1 MRNLELLAPAKN
13 IDIGIAA
20 IDCGADAVYIAG
32 PDFGARQAAGNSME
46 DIARLC
52 AYAHKFGVRIFMT
65 LNTIVFDDELDKAR
79 ALIQEARTAGVDA
92 LIVQDLAV
100 REMAHGL
107 IPIHASTQCAIRDV
121 DKALFYKGL
130 GFSRLVLERELPL
143 TKVREIAEATGCEIE
158 FFVHGAL
165 CVCYSGNCYM
175 SEYLT
180 GRSANRGE
188 CIQAC
193 RSRYDLVDGNGRTLV
208 RNKAL
213 LSLKDYNLLHRLED
227 LADAGVCSF
236 KIEGRL
242 KNISYVRNTVRAY
255 SQAIDALVAKY
266 PDKYGRASY
275 GIVRKGFTP
284 DLGKTFNRGYTEL
297 FQDGKRGQWASM
309 DIPKGIGEYIGKVIS
324 IRPLGRDNL
333 ELTLAPDM
341 TLAKDMSLAN
351 GDGFTFSNSDGEV
364 TGFRGDVCSGRTIV
378 CKRVA
383 GLAKGTQIYR
393 NLSVAFEKTLN
404 TAKCERLI
412 PVNADVTI
420 SDGPYSEKDNTFDDA
435 DRLNRIGDMDHVDG
449 LNIADGVDGGR
460 SFTIEVTAVA
470 QNGRTASVR
479 LCELFEAA
487 TNTDRAKSMFISQM
501 SKAHGIHSFTLEND
515 NLHIRTSDG
524 SIPFVSA
531 AYINNIRRTVS
542 ELLDSAPAGGT
553 PAEPVSENDTKPN
566 WISEAA
572 DYSCNIANGLARKVY
587 ESCGAVRTGQAYELT
602 HEAGAEL
609 MRTKYCIRYEL
620 GICPKHHHCKPPEEL
635 RLRNNGRE
643 FALEFDCVHCEMVVK
658 GI

>member
-79 ALIQEARTAGVDA
+79 LLIQEARTAGVDA

-193 RSRYDLVDGNGRTLV
+193 RSRYDLVDGSGRTLV

-255 SQAIDALVAKY
+255 SQAIDALIAKH
-266 PDKYGRASY
+266 PGKYGRASY

-297 FQDGKRGQWASM
+297 FLDGKRGQWASM
-309 DIPKGIGEYIGKVIS
+309 DIPKAIGEHIGKVVF

-341 TLAKDMSLAN
+341 ILAKNMALEKDMALAN

-383 GLAKGTQIYR
+383 GLVKGTQIYR

-404 TAKCERLI
+404 TAKCERFV
-412 PVNADVTI
+412 PVNVDVTI
-420 SDGPYSEKDNTFDDA
+420 SDGGKHYA
-435 DRLNRIGDMDHVDG
+435 
-449 LNIADGVDGGR
+449 
-460 SFTIEVTAVA
+460 IEVSATA
-470 QNGRTASVR
+470 QNGSTASVR
-479 LCELFEAA
+479 LCEDFEPA
-487 TNTDRAKSMFISQM
+487 TNTDRTKSLFISQM
-501 SKAHGIHSFTLEND
+501 SKAHGIRSFTLKND

-531 AYINNIRRTVS
+531 AYVNNIRRTVS
-542 ELLDSAPAGGT
+542 ELLDSAPAGDT
-553 PAEPVSENDTKPN
+553 PAKPVSENDTKPN

-572 DYSCNIANGLARKVY
+572 DYRCNIANGLARKVY
-587 ESCGAVRTGQAYELT
+587 ESHGAVRTGQAYELT

-620 GICPKHHHCKPPEEL
+620 GICPKHHHCKPTEGL

-643 FALEFDCVHCEMVVK
+643 FALEFDCAHCEMVVK

>member
-52 AYAHKFGVRIFMT
+52 AYAHKFSVRIFMT

-255 SQAIDALVAKY
+255 SQAIDALVAKH

-297 FQDGKRGQWASM
+297 FLDGKRGQWASM
-309 DIPKGIGEYIGKVIS
+309 DIPKGIGEHIGKVVS
-324 IRPLGRDNL
+324 IRPLGRDNI

-341 TLAKDMSLAN
+341 ALAKDMAIAKDMALAN

-364 TGFRGDVCSGRTIV
+364 TGFRGDVCSGRTIF

-404 TAKCERLI
+404 TAKCERLV
-412 PVNADVTI
+412 PVNVDVTI
-420 SDGPYSEKDNTFDDA
+420 SDGP
-435 DRLNRIGDMDHVDG
+435 RDG
-449 LNIADGVDGGR
+449 KKNFSNDWDGVNGGKHYA
-460 SFTIEVTAVA
+460 IEVSATA

-479 LCELFEAA
+479 LCEDFEPA

-501 SKAHGIHSFTLEND
+501 SKAHGIHSFTLENA

-531 AYINNIRRTVS
+531 AYVNNIRRTVS
-542 ELLDSAPAGGT
+542 ELLDSAPAGDTPTDPVPENGT
-553 PAEPVSENDTKPN
+553 KTG